1 MYPINFQESNVV
13 YGKEQPEYL
22 PLPAHRDEQG
32 IATTCWA
39 LTDDELARV
48 LETRCIFIQ
57 QYTFNVA
64 LQPLR
69 VIVEKPF

>member
-1 MYPINFQESNVV
+1 MHPIDFKGTNVV
-13 YGKEQPEYL
+13 YGKDQPEYL

-32 IATTCWA
+32 VATTCWA
-39 LTDDELARV
+39 LTDEELSKV

-69 VIVEKPF
+69 ATVEKPF